1 MGQNSVC
8 DEPEA
13 WRSWIHSPVI
23 QGLYRVTVS
32 SIALSADRVT
42 ASPQT
47 AGFAAMAFGFSGGL
61 ILTSRLVG
69 PARRHA
75 RVVAMAALALLL
87 VPRAAAE
94 GGELTIAFLPCG
106 FHSIPGIAVVQGAVR
121 GREWTPENIR
131 AWIDDERIGLRQ
143 YLQQEL
149 LSRTDVSLRFSIGDW
164 QAIGPPDRYLRL
176 GGSVMESVHRDCAA
190 AHAGLRPAEHD
201 IVVMLTNYN
210 LPFAGRGGGRRAILS
225 SRVSPQTIVH
235 EILHALVLPRL
246 GLGGLRHSNAAG
258 RDLDTLPLAWATAWS
273 AMYGD
278 GIHLRLLDDRYGVPA
293 RPLTTANRW
302 MAGALPPTAE
312 RWLRAAGEET
322 GLALWGAADNAEP
335 LIALIPQPEGR
346 IITVERQPTASRYS
360 LEVGGFAAPPGS
372 GFLLGVRYPAAVAP
386 NNTDWAVVIDET
398 RIDSGWILDEA
409 LVRPGETIRVGDA
422 TLSFSDRGVTLKAL
436 DR

>member
-1 MGQNSVC
+1 MNISSHGLFTGQFGVRSVRK
-8 DEPEA
+8 A
-13 WRSWIHSPVI
+13 T
-23 QGLYRVTVS
+23 GL
-32 SIALSADRVT
+32 
-42 ASPQT
+42 
-47 AGFAAMAFGFSGGL
+47 F
-61 ILTSRLVG
+61 G

-75 RVVAMAALALLL
+75 RVIALAALTLLL
-87 VPRAAAE
+87 VPRAAVA

-106 FHSIPGIAVVQGAVR
+106 FRGIPGIAVVQGAVR

-131 AWIDDERIGLRQ
+131 AWIEDERIGLRH

-149 LSRTDVSLRFSIGDW
+149 LSRADVSLRFSVGDW
-164 QAIGPPDRYLRL
+164 RTIGPPDRYLRL
-176 GGSVMESVHRDCAA
+176 GSSVMESVHRDCTA
-190 AHAGLRPAEHD
+190 AHAELGVAEHD
-201 IVVMLTNYN
+201 ITVMLTNYN

-246 GLGGLRHSNAAG
+246 RLEGLRHSNAAG
-258 RDLDTLPLAWATAWS
+258 RDLDTLPLHWATGWS

-278 GIHLRLLDDRYGVPA
+278 GIYLRMLNDHYGVPA

-302 MAGALPPTAE
+302 MTGVLPSTAE
-312 RWLRAAGEET
+312 RWLRAAGEQT
-322 GLALWGAADNAEP
+322 ALALWGETDTGEP
-335 LIALIPQPEGR
+335 LIALVPQPDGR

-372 GFLLGVRYPAAVAP
+372 GFLLGVRYPAAVDP
-386 NNTDWAVVIDET
+386 NNTDWAVIVDDA
-398 RIDSGWILDEA
+398 RVDSGWILDEA

-422 TLSFSDRGVTLKAL
+422 TLSFSGRSVTLKAL